1 MDIINI
7 QTCPNGKLTTTNPF
21 QPQTSASTKDN
32 KKNLNH
38 LGPTKNRDLSGI
50 LKKKYPK
57 KTYFLTN
64 NKNKTKNPFCLKKQ
78 KQTLS
83 IFQFSSHHQFEI
95 EFILCNNS
103 VNYCE
108 KCISIWRASTS
119 LTRTCPNQLNLP
131 SIFWSLMAL
140 GWLRYLYLVY
150 PPLL

>member
-7 QTCPNGKLTTTNPF
+7 QTSPNGKLTTTNPF

-32 KKNLNH
+32 KKNLKP
-38 LGPTKNRDLSGI
+38 LKVQITTSGPEWNFEKKN
-50 LKKKYPK
+50 PK

-64 NKNKTKNPFCLKKQ
+64 NIKRKSKNPFCLKKKRK
-78 KQTLS
+78 KQTFKS

-119 LTRTCPNQLNLP
+119 LTRPCPNQL
-131 SIFWSLMAL
+131 
-140 GWLRYLYLVY
+140 
-150 PPLL
+150 